1 MTKRA
6 RFFIYAPPLKGVRQ
20 SRRKEPNPPFG
31 GAERWQ
37 WSVYYYWWEYL
48 RRHDGYRATCERGGK
63 GRYAKLYAD
72 FGDVH
77 SGDFWNWWTAHEHLF
92 CEPSPRLVQVVC
104 PTDKAPAG
112 TLLLAIPV
120 ENKATLSLKQV
131 KALLADSV
139 GKPKTK
145 PESRALYP
153 VCTKPVLSTLH
164 QHLVVWDAK
173 RANPNLSDAE
183 IADLIALPI
192 NHKVDGETLAT
203 LRARDLPT
211 RQLEAALRRR
221 KQLAIQRHLRIAKQY
236 IDNVAL
242 GKFPLRSYR

>member
-1 MTKRA
+1 MPKRA
-6 RFFIYAPPLKGVRQ
+6 RFFVYAPPIKGVRQ
-20 SRRKEPNPPFG
+20 SRRKPPNPPYG
-31 GAERWQ
+31 GAERWK

-77 SGDFWNWWTAHEHLF
+77 STDFWSWWVKHEHLF
-92 CEPSPRLVQVVC
+92 CEPPPRLVQVVC
-104 PTDKAPAG
+104 PADKAPAE
-112 TLLLAIPV
+112 TVLLAVPV
-120 ENKATLSLKQV
+120 ENKATLSLKQI
-131 KALLADSV
+131 KALLAGRV
-139 GKPKTK
+139 GAAKRK

-164 QHLVVWDAK
+164 QHLLVWDA
-173 RANPNLSDAE
+173 RRDNPHLSDAD

-211 RQLEAALRRR
+211 RQLEAVLRRR
-221 KQLAIQRHLRIAKQY
+221 KQLAVRRHLRIVQQY
-236 IDNVAL
+236 INNVAK
-242 GKFPLRSYR
+242 GKFPLRNTR